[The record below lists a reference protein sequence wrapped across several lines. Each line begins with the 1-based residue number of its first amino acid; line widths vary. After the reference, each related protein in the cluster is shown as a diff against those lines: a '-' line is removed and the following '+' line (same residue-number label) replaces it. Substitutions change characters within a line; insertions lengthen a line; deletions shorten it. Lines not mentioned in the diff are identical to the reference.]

1 MTKEEYL
8 EILDK
13 AARYKALEKKELN
26 LKEAKNRLKGVADIT
41 LENQYGYFKLK
52 EALPELNEAIREA
65 AINIINKQLC
75 EVVED
80 MNNL

>member
-8 EILDK
+8 EMINK
-13 AARYKALEKKELN
+13 TNRYKALEKKELN
-26 LKEAKNRLKGVADIT
+26 LKEAKNRLKREADIT

-52 EALPELNEAIREA
+52 EALPELNEAIKEA

-80 MNNL
+80 MKNL